1 MNFNSKDVSCEIQMT
16 TIAKYLSEKY
26 FLSDVAT
33 NIYLI
38 WYWFWMINQMRIKQN
53 FIEGKR
59 KRLPVTF
66 ASLIFLIDVILVSLL
81 CHLILLSWIEM
92 LNYDTELLILIPYS
106 VVLFSLPTMCKIVNT
121 KQKCTIYYVASMSV
135 WTTISVYLSD
145 NSMSK
150 IITANVILLWMSDFS
165 LL

>member
-81 CHLILLSWIEM
+81 CHLILLSWTEM
-92 LNYDTELLILIPYS
+92 LNYYFL
-106 VVLFSLPTMCKIVNT
+106 VLFSLQTRYKIINV
-121 KQKCTIYYVASMSV
+121 KQKYIVYNVASMSV
-135 WTTISVYLSD
+135 GNAISLYPFD
-145 NSMSK
+145 NATSK
-150 IITANVILLWMSDFS
+150 IKTANAILLGMSALS